1 MSDGIKKLIWLYLVL
16 LFIEGALRKWVFPGA
31 ADLLLIVR
39 DPVVLLIYALAL
51 ASGRFPFNGFITALL
66 VFAAASM
73 AASVAAGQHNP
84 WVMVY
89 GLRINYLHV
98 PLIWVMAAFLERRD
112 VERMGSF
119 TLLMAIPMTLVMV
132 EQFRSPMNAPINRG
146 VGTDELGQIFGADNR
161 IRPPG
166 LFSFITG
173 PQLFLPFAA
182 AFFLHQAAGS
192 RRLPWLL
199 LLAAGVSIA
208 VALPV
213 SISRSAMLATGLV
226 GLTFAAAVV
235 VAPSRGGRLVRTVVI
250 GALLV
255 AALSRLTVFEEGQEV
270 FLERWETAAVGSDGD
285 AWQNVTNRVFGG
297 LGQPMR
303 AINRA
308 PLFGA
313 GIGVGS
319 NVGARLLSGS
329 VGFMLAEDEWTKIIM
344 ELGPLLGVAFIVFR
358 IILTVWIGFVAV
370 RALFAGGE
378 VLPVL
383 LFAATGAAVLIYQWA
398 PPTLL
403 GFAVIGSGLVL
414 AAAKP
419 VAVST
424 TELIPVP
431 PPVALPELPPA
442 TPYRPPARPK
452 AGVA

>member
-1 MSDGIKKLIWLYLVL
+1 
-16 LFIEGALRKWVFPGA
+16 
-31 ADLLLIVR
+31 
-39 DPVVLLIYALAL
+39 
-51 ASGRFPFNGFITALL
+51 
-66 VFAAASM
+66 
-73 AASVAAGQHNP
+73 
-84 WVMVY
+84 
-89 GLRINYLHV
+89 
-98 PLIWVMAAFLERRD
+98 
-112 VERMGSF
+112 
-119 TLLMAIPMTLVMV
+119 
-132 EQFRSPMNAPINRG
+132 MNAPINRG
-146 VGTDELGQIFGADNR
+146 VGSDEFGQIFGADNR

-166 LFSFITG
+166 LFAFITG
-173 PQLFLPFAA
+173 PQLFLPLAA
-182 AFFLHQAAGS
+182 AFFLHQAAGN
-192 RRLPWLL
+192 RRLPWLV
-199 LLAAGVSIA
+199 LLAAGVAVA

-235 VAPSRGGRLVRTVVI
+235 IAPSRGGRLVRIVVI
-250 GALLV
+250 GALL
-255 AALSRLTVFEEGQEV
+255 AGALSRLAVFDEGQEV
-270 FLERWETAAVGSDGD
+270 FRERWETAAVGSDGD

-344 ELGPLLGVAFIVFR
+344 ELGPLLGAAFVLFR
-358 IILTVWIGFVAV
+358 IALTVWLGFVAV

-383 LFAATGAAVLIYQWA
+383 IFAATGAAVFIYQWA

-403 GFAVIGSGLVL
+403 GFAVLGGGLVL

-419 VAVST
+419 VAVPT
-424 TELIPVP
+424 NAPIPVP

-452 AGVA
+452 AGFA